1 MKYFV
6 VVSLASLCL
15 FSCSDC
21 TAPTA
26 EGVLVDTTALSIDTM
41 SVDTTVVDTTV
52 VDTTAADSI

>member
-26 EGVLVDTTALSIDTM
+26 EGVVVDTTALSIDTM
-41 SVDTTVVDTTV
+41 SVDTTVVDTT
-52 VDTTAADSI
+52 AADSI